1 VVWRIVLLAVLIGGF
16 APSEVGD
23 GDCSTNGRSLGL
35 CVSGQVSGDA
45 AVLTGTSSQPGGS
58 TGGATGRE
66 PLCDAVEVT
75 SLGQCRSGRIDH
87 RAQPA
92 VTLSD
97 IAAFRPAPGIE
108 RMEPD
113 GWVVA
118 GLPANI
124 YAIVGQQLVDGTLL
138 GQPATVRFTPIRYHW
153 DYGDGTSAVRTTRGG
168 TWAALGLREF
178 DATPTSHVYVVN
190 GEYTIRLTID
200 FRAEYRFAGSGF
212 LPIEGVINLRAND
225 LHITVD
231 GAKTVLVEHDCTAD
245 PSGPGC

>member
-1 VVWRIVLLAVLIGGF
+1 M
-16 APSEVGD
+16 
-23 GDCSTNGRSLGL
+23 GL
-35 CVSGQVSGDA
+35 CR
-45 AVLTGTSSQPGGS
+45 AVRPGPRTSS
-58 TGGATGRE
+58 
-66 PLCDAVEVT
+66 
-75 SLGQCRSGRIDH
+75 
-87 RAQPA
+87 PA
-92 VTLSD
+92 LTLAD

-124 YAIVGQQLVDGTLL
+124 YAIVAPQLVDGSLL
-138 GQPATVRFTPIRYHW
+138 GQPASVRFTPIRYHW
-153 DYGDGTSAVRTTRGG
+153 EYGDGTGAVRSTKGG

-178 DATPTSHVYVVN
+178 DPTPTSHVYLAE

-200 FRAEYRFAGSGF
+200 FRAEYRFAGSDF
-212 LPIEGVINLRAND
+212 LPIDGTINLRAND
-225 LHITVD
+225 LRISVD

>member
-1 VVWRIVLLAVLIGGF
+1 
-16 APSEVGD
+16 
-23 GDCSTNGRSLGL
+23 
-35 CVSGQVSGDA
+35 
-45 AVLTGTSSQPGGS
+45 LTGTASQPGGS
-58 TGGATGRE
+58 GGNATAAEE
-66 PLCDAVEVT
+66 PTCEVLEIT

-87 RAQPA
+87 RAQAP

-97 IAAFRPAPGIE
+97 IAAFRPTPGIE

-113 GWVVA
+113 GWVVV

-153 DYGDGTSAVRTTRGG
+153 DYGDGTRATRTTKGG

-178 DATPTSHVYVVN
+178 DATPTSHIYLVE

-200 FRAEYRFAGSGF
+200 FRAEYRFAGSDF
-212 LPIEGVINLRAND
+212 LPIEGTINLRAND
-225 LHITVD
+225 LYITVD
-231 GAKTVLVEHDCTAD
+231 GAKTVLVEHDCVAD